1 LEYAINGIGRLLY
14 NDFFNLTSK
23 SAMVIFLNFILF
35 PVVLWTISAQF
46 LVPFSLSLGAGL
58 ILITTTLALYK
69 YTSAFALNR
78 WLKAITVGLLF
89 VYAMLLFAQI
99 GDSLL
104 ADSPIRNIT
113 VSMWSLLLSTLL
125 IFALFI
131 YYLLLA
137 QADVKQ
143 TQTLDQQLNQILLRP
158 SATLCLLVAFI
169 MSILTLLSVQQ
180 LSAESS
186 NLNWIAE
193 KLLDRGIIPPITLL
207 LFNWGVLLL
216 LGKWL
221 ILLKEVSLAGNSLLA
236 SSEHKNSESFWQ
248 KVQLK
253 SDDFY
258 VLPAYINYALPILGF
273 IGTVL
278 GISLSAEGIAS
289 IIASPEGLSAANQNL
304 GDAISPL
311 GIAFDTTLI
320 ALSLGLILSLIF
332 VLLQSW
338 EARFLNR
345 LKDRIDEPK
354 I

>member
-1 LEYAINGIGRLLY
+1 
-14 NDFFNLTSK
+14 
-23 SAMVIFLNFILF
+23 
-35 PVVLWTISAQF
+35 
-46 LVPFSLSLGAGL
+46 
-58 ILITTTLALYK
+58 
-69 YTSAFALNR
+69 
-78 WLKAITVGLLF
+78 
-89 VYAMLLFAQI
+89 
-99 GDSLL
+99 
-104 ADSPIRNIT
+104 
-113 VSMWSLLLSTLL
+113 
-125 IFALFI
+125 
-131 YYLLLA
+131 
-137 QADVKQ
+137 
-143 TQTLDQQLNQILLRP
+143 
-158 SATLCLLVAFI
+158 